1 MGDSSAVGVNL
12 SHLPLPMGMPPVSA
26 EPLVLAHS
34 RHCQTARRIPAQA
47 RWPGSRPV
55 AKAIVWTANC
65 AAVPITPGLRIRRAS
80 AAFICLPIILTI
92 RYKQLVDR
100 DARNQRKALMMR
112 SK

>member
-1 MGDSSAVGVNL
+1 
-12 SHLPLPMGMPPVSA
+12 
-26 EPLVLAHS
+26 
-34 RHCQTARRIPAQA
+34 
-47 RWPGSRPV
+47 
-55 AKAIVWTANC
+55 VWTANC